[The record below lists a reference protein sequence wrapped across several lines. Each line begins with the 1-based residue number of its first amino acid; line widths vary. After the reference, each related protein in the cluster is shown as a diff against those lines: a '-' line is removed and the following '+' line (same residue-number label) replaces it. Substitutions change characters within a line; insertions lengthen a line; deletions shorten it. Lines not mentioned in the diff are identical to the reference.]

1 MTVTT
6 RTIIAIVTVATG
18 VVLVSS
24 TASADQRSDCSEA
37 RAFLR
42 SEEAHRACSSRYR
55 SARSLFCSSATS
67 QRLLLSMARSCKAR
81 GVSPHASA
89 GSPAA
94 ADSSKKA
101 PEKSAEPV
109 VASGV
114 DSIPVCKAYFA
125 RLAACPGGKAGTTR
139 QEEANL
145 KRREL
150 QEKLNK
156 GTRVELIGGSCQVMD
171 KVLKC

>member
-114 DSIPVCKAYFA
+114 DSIPVCKAYLA
-125 RLAACPGGKAGTTR
+125 SAPRLPGGQGRDHSSGGSEPQEAGAPG
-139 QEEANL
+139 EAEQGHEG
-145 KRREL
+145 R
-150 QEKLNK
+150 
-156 GTRVELIGGSCQVMD
+156 LIGGSCQVMD